1 MSDIINDDEILEVAV
16 AESIETED
24 NQGVSDIYIEDEIK
38 ASYLDYSM
46 SVIVSR
52 ALPDVRD
59 GLKPVH
65 RRILFAMNEMGMT
78 YDKAYKKSARI
89 VGEVLGKYHPHG
101 DTAVYHAMV
110 RMAQN
115 FNYRYMLVQGHGNFG
130 SVDGDSAAA
139 MRYTEARMAKITTGL
154 LDDIDKDTID
164 FTKNFDE
171 TLVEPSVLPAKL
183 PNLLLNGSAGIA
195 VGMATNIPPHNL
207 GELVDA
213 IQCLISNPEA
223 TVEDLYEHLKGP
235 DFPTGGIIN
244 GMGGILEAY
253 KTGRGKIRV
262 RAKAEIIDKDNGNR
276 QTIIVHELPYQVNK
290 ARLIENIAELAKD
303 KKITGI
309 SDLRDESDRDG
320 MRIVIEIKRGE
331 NAEVVLNTLFKYTDM
346 EVTFGIILLALVKN
360 IPRVLN
366 LKEILHYY
374 LEHRFEVIT
383 RRTRFELNKCEARA
397 HILEGFRIALDHIEQ
412 VIATI
417 RASKDTQEARERLI
431 EKFKFSEI
439 QAKAILEM
447 RLQRLTNMERAK
459 IDEEYAFLMSEI
471 IRLKEILANPHLIY
485 GIISTEIA
493 EVKDQFGDERRTEIQ
508 ADIKEINIE
517 DLIKDEPVIV
527 TLTNGGYIKRMP
539 IELYRTQKRGGRGS
553 NATSTL
559 EDDFIENM
567 YLASNHDTL
576 LIFTNLGKVYNL
588 KVYEIPT
595 VGKNARGKL
604 VQNLIQMGDD
614 EKVNAIIQTREY
626 SETEQ
631 LLFVTHKGIVKK
643 TSLSLYKNIN
653 RSGIRAITLKDD
665 DDLVN
670 VLKLEGDTEVVI
682 GTKLGFAIRFNSSDV
697 SHTGRTA
704 SGVIGIRL
712 RTTDCVVGS
721 IKVEEESTILT
732 ISEKGYGKRTK
743 VENYLLQ
750 KRSGKGV
757 INLKVTEKTG
767 SVVAIKLCQKD
778 DEVMIITKSGTLIR
792 TEVKSISTI
801 GRATQGVRIM
811 NVGDDMVTSMVK
823 LEDDKVVEID
833 DNQEFQQ

>member
-1 MSDIINDDEILEVAV
+1 MSDIVNDDEILET
-16 AESIETED
+16 ENIDSIETDD
-24 NQGVSDIYIEDEIK
+24 NQGISNIYIEDEIK

-115 FNYRYMLVQGHGNFG
+115 FNYRYMLIQGHGNFG

-154 LDDIDKDTID
+154 LDDIDKNTID
-164 FTKNFDE
+164 FAKNFDE
-171 TLVEPSVLPAKL
+171 TLEEPKVLPAKL
-183 PNLLLNGSAGIA
+183 PNLLLNGAAGIA

-207 GELVDA
+207 CELVDA
-213 IQCLISNPEA
+213 IQCLIENPEA
-223 TVEDLYEHLKGP
+223 SIEDLYEHLKGP

-262 RAKAEIIDKDNGNR
+262 RAKAEIIEKDQGSK

-331 NAEVVLNTLFKYTDM
+331 NAEVVLNTLFKFTDM

-383 RRTRFELNKCEARA
+383 RRTQFELNKCEARA

-412 VIATI
+412 VIKTI
-417 RASKDTQEARERLI
+417 RASKDAQEAKERLI
-431 EKFKFSEI
+431 EQFKFSDI

-447 RLQRLTNMERAK
+447 RLQRLTNMERNK
-459 IDEEYAFLMSEI
+459 IDEEYAFLMTEI
-471 IRLKEILANPHLIY
+471 IRLKEILANPTMIY
-485 GIISTEIA
+485 GIISKEIV
-493 EVKDQFGDERRTEIQ
+493 EIKEQFGDNRRTEIQ
-508 ADIKEINIE
+508 ADIKEINLE

-539 IELYRTQKRGGRGS
+539 IEQYRTQKRGGRGS

-559 EDDFIENM
+559 EDDFVENM

-576 LIFTNLGKVYNL
+576 LIFTNLGKVFNI

-604 VQNLIQMGDD
+604 VQNLIQMGED
-614 EKVNAIIQTREY
+614 EKVRAIIQTREY
-626 SETEQ
+626 SELEQ
-631 LLFVTHKGIVKK
+631 LLFVTRKGIVKK
-643 TSLSLYKNIN
+643 TALNLYKNIN
-653 RSGIRAITLKDD
+653 RSGIRAITLKED

-670 VLKLEGDTEVVI
+670 VLKLEGDCEVVL

-704 SGVIGIRL
+704 SGVIGIKL
-712 RTTDCVVGS
+712 RNSDGVVGS
-721 IKVEEESTILT
+721 IKVDEGTSILT
-732 ISEKGYGKRTK
+732 IAEKGIGKRTK
-743 VENYLLQ
+743 VDNYLLQ

-757 INLKVTEKTG
+757 INLKITENSGT
-767 SVVAIKLCQKD
+767 VVAIKSCMDD

-792 TEVKSISTI
+792 TAVKNIRSI

-811 NVGDDMVTSMVK
+811 NVTDDCVTSMVK
-823 LEDDKVVEID
+823 VDEVKVDEIEE
-833 DNQEFQQ
+833 NETI